1 MIAIV
6 ISSLVLLLMVGICI
20 ALFDLFGRFD
30 DLDKKFNQILIRSDK
45 SNMLEQSTQR
55 ELAELWKLLAEI
67 DLRIP
72 KR

>member
-1 MIAIV
+1 
-6 ISSLVLLLMVGICI
+6 MVGICI
-20 ALFDLFGRFD
+20 ALFDLLGRFD